1 MMKLKLLPKTN
12 IEEALSSV
20 RNKQRTD
27 AQCTDS
33 LSTIFNDLDIKI
45 QNNFDFDQLET
56 QKIFH
61 LDQIREVCIHYRLR
75 FLDIKYFK
83 GVLPQSAQEAIS
95 KIEKEHNTKLSDFKI
110 MGRVSLKFFYI

>member
-45 QNNFDFDQLET
+45 QNNSEDEVEFTAKYYNEET
-56 QKIFH
+56 LNDMK
-61 LDQIREVCIHYRLR
+61 
-75 FLDIKYFK
+75 
-83 GVLPQSAQEAIS
+83 
-95 KIEKEHNTKLSDFKI
+95 
-110 MGRVSLKFFYI
+110 